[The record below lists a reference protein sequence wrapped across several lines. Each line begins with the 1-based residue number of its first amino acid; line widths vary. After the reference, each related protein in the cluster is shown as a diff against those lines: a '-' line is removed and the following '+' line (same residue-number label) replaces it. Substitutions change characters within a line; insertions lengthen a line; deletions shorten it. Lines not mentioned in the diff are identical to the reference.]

1 MPKQTARLLI
11 LPSLVMVFIPF
22 SLRSQIPIGGGIPS
36 HGTWGDTR
44 TVGKVTWNVF
54 GKITDFKGEPL
65 RAAAV
70 HVDIGMG
77 AKFSK
82 DLTTNAQGEFR
93 TEYTLDMS
101 TNSRLSVNLLV
112 SREGFAPAHEFVDY
126 GAGEKTWEIDVA
138 MRPDTVG
145 DDQLTVPALVSTLAP
160 TLRTSLESD
169 AAIGAAKKDLARGAS
184 EFLDQHDAEKAVP
197 NLTKVVKRY
206 PACGNCRTLLGLALL
221 DAGSWNGASRE
232 FGEAAKLAA
241 GSSNPDKIDSF
252 LVLAEIENWKGEYNK
267 AAGFLMQ
274 ATQLDPKN
282 AFVLQELGR
291 TLVLQQNWEAADDY
305 LHRAQVA
312 GASKD
317 ATLLRARALLEEG
330 DTEAADGM
338 MKDYVGDA
346 GLKTFPM
353 PVRVL
358 ASEIDERM
366 KLRTYG
372 KAASVVS
379 EPLPSLIKTVPELR
393 DLRPASSQ
401 AGETGQADLAAI
413 LQKTGENVRSFFTGF
428 QNTVSTEQI
437 HQERLAKDGK
447 IKDSV
452 DQRFHYLL
460 LARSE
465 SWGLGLQEFRTDV
478 RGQQTT
484 PTGLDSGLMLTSGFA
499 SASLHFHPSY
509 QSGATFRYLGTQSV
523 KGRDCYVVAF
533 AQKPEKAQMVERFNS
548 NGEAVLVL
556 HQGVAWIDKET
567 YKITRLRTDLLKP
580 QSQIRLLRETTEIT
594 YDPVDFKQAGQVAWL
609 PSQVDVTVQWWGR
622 TFRNVHTYSDFKLFN
637 TEVKDTIHQVP
648 TPEPQ

>member
-1 MPKQTARLLI
+1 MPKQAVRLFI
-11 LPSLVMVFIPF
+11 LLSSVLMFIPF
-22 SLRSQIPIGGGIPS
+22 SLRSQVPIGGAPN
-36 HGTWGDTR
+36 HGGLGELR
-44 TVGKVTWNVF
+44 TAEKQTWNVF
-54 GKITDFKGEPL
+54 GKVTDFKGEPV

-70 HVDIGMG
+70 HVDIGLG
-77 AKFSK
+77 GKFTK

-93 TEYTLDMS
+93 TDYTLDAS
-101 TNSRLSVNLLV
+101 TNTRLFVHLLV

-126 GAGEKTWEIDVA
+126 GVGEKTWEIDVA
-138 MRPDTVG
+138 MRPETVG
-145 DDQLTVPALVSTLAP
+145 DDQLPVAALISAMAP
-160 TLRTSLESD
+160 KLRTSLEGN
-169 AAIGAAKKDLARGAS
+169 AAIAPAKKDLAKGAS
-184 EFLDQHDAEKAVP
+184 EFLDEHNAEKAVA
-197 NLTKVVKRY
+197 NLTKVTKRY
-206 PACGNCRTLLGLALL
+206 PACGDCRTFLGFALL

-232 FGEAAKLAA
+232 FNEAAKLAA
-241 GSSNPDKIDSF
+241 AGTSNPDKIDSF
-252 LVLAEIENWKGEYNK
+252 LILAEIENWKGEYNK

-312 GASKD
+312 GASKE

-330 DTEAADGM
+330 DTEAADGT
-338 MKDYVGDA
+338 MKEYLGDA
-346 GLKTFPM
+346 ALKTYPQ
-353 PVRVL
+353 PIRVL

-372 KAASVVS
+372 KAASVVN
-379 EPLPSLIKTVPELR
+379 EPLPSLMKTVPELH
-393 DLRPASSQ
+393 DLRPAS
-401 AGETGQADLAAI
+401 GETGEADLAAI

-484 PTGLDSGLMLTSGFA
+484 PTGLDSGLMLTKGFA
-499 SASLHFHPSY
+499 SASLLFHPSY
-509 QSGATFRYLGTQSV
+509 QSGATFRYLGTQPV
-523 KGRDCYVVAF
+523 KGRECYVVAF

-556 HQGVAWIDKET
+556 HQGLAWIDKET

-609 PSQVDVTVQWWGR
+609 PSEVNVTVQWWGR

-637 TEVKDTIHQVP
+637 TEVKDTVQQVP